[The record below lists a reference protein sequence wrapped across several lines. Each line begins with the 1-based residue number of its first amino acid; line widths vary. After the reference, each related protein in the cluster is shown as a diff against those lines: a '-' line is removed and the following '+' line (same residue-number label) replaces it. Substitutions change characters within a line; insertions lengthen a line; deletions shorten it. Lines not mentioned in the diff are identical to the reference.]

1 MIEHRV
7 GIDTLAG
14 NPVLAGARLM
24 RDLKDVGVPVTGVLW
39 PHTVSSGKL
48 VSHEDA
54 IDAIDGVVVYQWFED
69 GEALPATA

>member
-24 RDLKDVGVPVTGVLW
+24 RDLKDEGVPVTGVLW
-39 PHTVSSGKL
+39 PLSVSSGKL
-48 VSHEDA
+48 LSHE
-54 IDAIDGVVVYQWFED
+54 DAIDGVVVYQWFED
-69 GEALPATA
+69 GEALPLAA

>member
-54 IDAIDGVVVYQWFED
+54 IGGVVVYQWFED